1 MIGILLFVLFVA
13 CIYGSGRLTK
23 ASGRSP
29 CVGYLLALFLGGIL
43 GLFISGL
50 VLVFFKRPDDWTLKE
65 EHDSGW
71 GVIKPSDDKPFYGP
85 PPGRW

>member
-1 MIGILLFVLFVA
+1 MIVILLFVLFVA

-29 CVGYLLALFLGGIL
+29 WVGYLLCLFLGGIL

-50 VLVFFKRPDDWTLKE
+50 VLVFFKRPDDATLRAE
-65 EHDSGW
+65 AA
-71 GVIKPSDDKPFYGP
+71 IATDKF
-85 PPGRW
+85 WKA